1 MSRQLRA
8 LEDRVWSPANRTPPT
23 GGPGWSTSRRR
34 GAAGSAG
41 CGRRGG
47 RGTSV
52 SSRSGTGR
60 RSRNWRGCTVFRLWL
75 APLAEGP
82 FPEQGEHGAGQLVRA
97 TDHEVVT
104 VTAGSAALTTPTVSS
119 REATGA
125 SSGVISLYF
134 EVESST
140 YA

>member
-1 MSRQLRA
+1 M
-8 LEDRVWSPANRTPPT
+8 
-23 GGPGWSTSRRR
+23 
-34 GAAGSAG
+34 
-41 CGRRGG
+41 
-47 RGTSV
+47 
-52 SSRSGTGR
+52 
-60 RSRNWRGCTVFRLWL
+60 
-75 APLAEGP
+75 
-82 FPEQGEHGAGQLVRA
+82 
-97 TDHEVVT
+97 T